1 MQLEIVSPERILLSA
16 KVSSVTVPGVN
27 GMFQMLDNHAPIV
40 SVLTEGEIHFNTL
53 EDLSDEVKQNFAK
66 GTGSDL
72 MLKITGGVVEM
83 NHNKVIILVD

>member
-40 SVLTEGEIHFNTL
+40 SVLTEGEVRFEAI
-53 EDLSDEVKQNFAK
+53 EDLPEETKQSFTR
-66 GTGSDL
+66 GIGSDL
-72 MLKITGGVVEM
+72 VLKITGGVMEM
-83 NHNKVIILVD
+83 NNNKVIVLVD

>member
-40 SVLTEGEIHFNTL
+40 SVLTEGEVRFEVI
-53 EDLSDEVKQNFAK
+53 EDLPEETKQSFTK

-72 MLKITGGVVEM
+72 VLKITGGVMEM
-83 NHNKVIILVD
+83 NNNKVIVLVD